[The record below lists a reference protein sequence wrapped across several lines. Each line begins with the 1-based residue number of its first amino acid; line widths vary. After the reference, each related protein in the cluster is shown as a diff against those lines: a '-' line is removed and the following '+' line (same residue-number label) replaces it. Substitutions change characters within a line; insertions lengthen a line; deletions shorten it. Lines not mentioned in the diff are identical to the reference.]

1 MYTPLQRKTSILL
14 VLAAAVFVSCSPA
27 GPTPVPISTFTDAD
41 EEFTE
46 AVRQAQNTLYLF
58 RQEFIAPTKEYAQ
71 MSLKVR
77 FRGEGGVED
86 MWTEPFYILGD
97 VYTVRMIE
105 GVTLELGA
113 HPDRLVEVDAHD
125 VVDWM
130 IREQDGTVLGGYTLR
145 LDYERMSPEQQKRY
159 LEVTGYK
166 FD

>member
-1 MYTPLQRKTSILL
+1 MYTPLQWKSLVIL
-14 VLAAAVFVSCSPA
+14 VFAIAGLVSCSPA
-27 GPTPVPISTFTDAD
+27 GPTPVPISTFTDPD
-41 EEFTE
+41 EEFTN

-58 RQEFIAPTKEYAQ
+58 RQEFIAPTQEYAQ

-77 FRGEGGVED
+77 FRGEGQVED
-86 MWTEPFYILGD
+86 MWTEPFYILGN
-97 VYTVRMIE
+97 VYTVRMVE

-113 HPDRLVEVDAHD
+113 HPDRLVEVDEHD

-130 IREQDGTVLGGYTLR
+130 IREKDGTVIGGYTLR

>member
-1 MYTPLQRKTSILL
+1 MYIPLQRNPLILL
-14 VLAAAVFVSCSPA
+14 LFVLLVACSPA
-27 GPTPVPISTFTDAD
+27 KPTPVPISTFTDPD
-41 EEFTE
+41 EEFTR
-46 AVRQAQNTLYLF
+46 AVRQAQDSLYLF
-58 RQEFIAPTKEYAQ
+58 RQEFLAPSKEYAQ

-77 FRGEGGVED
+77 FRNEGRVED

-97 VYTVRMIE
+97 AYTVRMIE

-113 HPDRLVEVDAHD
+113 HPDRLVEVDEHD

-130 IREQDGTVLGGYTLR
+130 IREQDGTVIGGYTLR
-145 LDYERMSPEQQKRY
+145 LDYGRMAPEQQKRY